1 MLVYGTLALLL
12 PERSPL
18 LLGQPG
24 SKVDKRSQ
32 LFFYSV
38 LNLHYDNKA
47 LFAYSPASALNL
59 IALQSPTLGTVIRC
73 FRVLLFTG
81 H

>member
-1 MLVYGTLALLL
+1 MMHVYGALSPLL

-24 SKVDKRSQ
+24 SRVDKRSQ

-38 LNLHYDNKA
+38 LNLLYDNKG

-59 IALQSPTLGTVIRC
+59 IALQSSTLGTVIR
-73 FRVLLFTG
+73 FLLFTG